1 MLGSVCSSLRLHSS
15 GADKLQPLLVGY
27 KKSMCVKHPAI
38 FCTDHYRV
46 LLLVP
51 QVLYTMYVSKL
62 SEQAS
67 KKLQLKEQLE
77 RKPLNSLLDGFLN
90 SLSPPIAD
98 CQNLDL
104 YFFLASWC
112 VILTIQ
118 DESKEENII
127 VMRRKCKCGSNVSIY
142 YKYF

>member
-1 MLGSVCSSLRLHSS
+1 
-15 GADKLQPLLVGY
+15 
-27 KKSMCVKHPAI
+27 
-38 FCTDHYRV
+38 
-46 LLLVP
+46 
-51 QVLYTMYVSKL
+51 MYVSKL

-67 KKLQLKEQLE
+67 KKLQVKEQLE
-77 RKPLNSLLDGFLN
+77 RKPLNSLLAGFLN
-90 SLSPPIAD
+90 SLSTLIAD

>member
-1 MLGSVCSSLRLHSS
+1 M
-15 GADKLQPLLVGY
+15 
-27 KKSMCVKHPAI
+27 
-38 FCTDHYRV
+38 
-46 LLLVP
+46 
-51 QVLYTMYVSKL
+51 SKL

-77 RKPLNSLLDGFLN
+77 RKPLNSLLAGFLN
-90 SLSPPIAD
+90 SLSTPIAD

-127 VMRRKCKCGSNVSIY
+127 VGGSVSVDQLSQLQVLLMTAT
-142 YKYF
+142 

>member
-1 MLGSVCSSLRLHSS
+1 
-15 GADKLQPLLVGY
+15 
-27 KKSMCVKHPAI
+27 
-38 FCTDHYRV
+38 
-46 LLLVP
+46 
-51 QVLYTMYVSKL
+51 MYVSKL

-67 KKLQLKEQLE
+67 KQLQLKEQLE
-77 RKPLNSLLDGFLN
+77 RKPLNSLLAGFLN
-90 SLSPPIAD
+90 SLSTPIAD